1 MEVADYFI
9 VTGGYETNSS
19 EYVNIFSTVAKFSQS
34 GLVEYLPSLNQ
45 GRYNHA
51 CSSYIS
57 DSGERVGFM
66 LGICIQYQQF
76 VIVIQV
82 LLVTGGTA
90 HLPGGKETKLDSTEI
105 LESSS
110 GPWRTLTGARLPSTR
125 DEMRAGTA
133 DNVVFLFGK
142 SCLNVL
148 QYSSSIISYQED
160 GTDSGESSTIST
172 SSTRQRN
179 PGSQLDE

>member
-1 MEVADYFI
+1 MEVGDYFI

-19 EYVNIFSTVAKFSQS
+19 EYENIFSNVAKFSQS
-34 GLVEYLPSLNQ
+34 GLMEYLPSLNQ

-105 LESSS
+105 LESSI

-125 DEMRAGTA
+125 DKMRAGTA

-148 QYSSSIISYQED
+148 QYSSAIISSQED